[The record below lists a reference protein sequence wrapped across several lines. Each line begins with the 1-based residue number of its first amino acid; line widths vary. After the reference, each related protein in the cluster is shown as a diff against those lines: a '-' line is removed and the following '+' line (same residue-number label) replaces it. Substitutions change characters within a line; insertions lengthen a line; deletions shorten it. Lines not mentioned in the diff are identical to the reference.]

1 MVRLVFVDVD
11 GTLVGREGVPPC
23 VWPEVEAL
31 KALGVRF
38 ALVTGRPGRGEA
50 LLLARRLA
58 PTGLHVYESGAVVL
72 ALEEDPH
79 EPPARPFHVEA
90 LPEEAA
96 REAVRLARRLA
107 LPLEGYTADGGFF
120 VEGDSPLL
128 EAHKPPWSGF
138 WRRFPGGFRPTW
150 RKAPRCRGSASSPS
164 PRRA

>member
-128 EAHKPPWSGF
+128 EAHQRLLGVEAGPARQARVAK
-138 WRRFPGGFRPTW
+138 RPVN
-150 RKAPRCRGSASSPS
+150 A
-164 PRRA
+164 

>member
-96 REAVRLARRLA
+96 REAVRLARVAAAAGL
-107 LPLEGYTADGGFF
+107 
-120 VEGDSPLL
+120 
-128 EAHKPPWSGF
+128 
-138 WRRFPGGFRPTW
+138 
-150 RKAPRCRGSASSPS
+150 
-164 PRRA
+164 